1 MADMNKKILGPK
13 AYALALSKKDKD
25 RLTQRDK
32 ELLERFPELAPEDS
46 LRKLSLEE
54 KIIKKIRERA
64 PKKKM
69 GGIMKAKFG
78 RSIQDPKTS
87 KGESLRDKIK
97 KTLPK
102 TKEGMPVGGKMKK
115 PKPGSY
121 DYQLESTMKPSY
133 KGMNMGGGMMKKP
146 MGYNKGIMMEKEKSN
161 KIKDAY
167 RRSREEKPERRITKE
182 DIKIEKLS
190 VGGMCRGM
198 GAAIKGGKFGG
209 VK

>member
-1 MADMNKKILGPK
+1 MAYKRGPTKQGIAKSREEKKGLPYADDSSFKGYMYDKGPK
-13 AYALALSKKDKD
+13 M
-25 RLTQRDK
+25 T
-32 ELLERFPELAPEDS
+32 
-46 LRKLSLEE
+46 LEE

-69 GGIMKAKFG
+69 GGVMKAKFG
-78 RSIQDPKTS
+78 RSIQGPKTS

-133 KGMNMGGGMMKKP
+133 KGM
-146 MGYNKGIMMEKEKSN
+146 
-161 KIKDAY
+161 
-167 RRSREEKPERRITKE
+167 R
-182 DIKIEKLS
+182 
-190 VGGMCRGM
+190 VGGMSRGM
-198 GAAIKGGKFGG
+198 GAAIAGGKFEG

>member
-1 MADMNKKILGPK
+1 MAD
-13 AYALALSKKDKD
+13 KKDKSGNRTYTAGPD
-25 RLTQRDK
+25 LRGYNKPKRYEKRFIPNDYGGMYTVKVPRDLT
-32 ELLERFPELAPEDS
+32 
-46 LRKLSLEE
+46 LEE
-54 KIIKKIRERA
+54 KIIEKIRERA

-133 KGMNMGGGMMKKP
+133 KGM
-146 MGYNKGIMMEKEKSN
+146 
-161 KIKDAY
+161 
-167 RRSREEKPERRITKE
+167 R
-182 DIKIEKLS
+182 

>member
-1 MADMNKKILGPK
+1 MADKKYKGPFEK
-13 AYALALSKKDKD
+13 VYVPDGKGGFETRMVPEINPKIDAPGKMMYDDKPKM
-25 RLTQRDK
+25 T
-32 ELLERFPELAPEDS
+32 LEQ
-46 LRKLSLEE
+46 

-64 PKKKM
+64 AQKM
-69 GGIMKAKFG
+69 GGGMMKKPMGYDRGDMVEKQKPG
-78 RSIQDPKTS
+78 RSIQGPKTS

-97 KTLPK
+97 KVLPK

-133 KGMNMGGGMMKKP
+133 KGM
-146 MGYNKGIMMEKEKSN
+146 
-161 KIKDAY
+161 
-167 RRSREEKPERRITKE
+167 R
-182 DIKIEKLS
+182 